1 MIEVK
6 VTLHAPRGGFNDT
19 TFTEWLGHEIQVTG
33 LDPACRQVLG
43 KAEGR
48 IFHAQRPEYLGGQKL
63 TERAIAAV
71 QPADDLGQYRV
82 RRDRAVADFL
92 TGK

>member
-1 MIEVK
+1 MTV
-6 VTLHAPRGGFNDT
+6 RDQDDGGPQVSPPLTHVLPPNIVGSQQFDPYPQDT
-19 TFTEWLGHEIQVTG
+19 Q
-33 LDPACRQVLG
+33 
-43 KAEGR
+43 KAK
-48 IFHAQRPEYLGGQKL
+48 QLLGGQKL